1 MSNTQ
6 TETTPHAELEHHRT
20 IFDGWRSIALALYLA
35 LIGYSV
41 MVGIPVISTAWVE
54 LLGFSEVQVGSVAGA
69 DLGGFALG
77 SVITSLLIQRVNRRI
92 LVVAGVVLAVLAN
105 GLCTL
110 YVEYD
115 QVLWLRVVAGTGSGM
130 ITAIAIATLGAT
142 SRPTRAFNMLL
153 FAFAFTQAGELYVLP
168 QLSMNGI
175 YGLFI
180 ALYLISLLFL
190 NWLPPHAI
198 TDRADVEIDVT
209 EPSGKHRHM
218 NKHIPSYVPWF
229 CLMAIFAIYI
239 SIGAY
244 WTYIE
249 LANISAGIEREWI
262 NRVLVWGTF
271 MSIFGCLVATLISDR
286 IGISRPLMVALLAMA
301 GVVGM
306 LVGDITNMTLF
317 FSVMF
322 FNFLWLFIDVYQMGS
337 MSVFDPSGKFVSLI
351 PAAQGLGQ
359 IIGPNLAA
367 AILGYGLGYDGVFI
381 MCACAAITAMVIYG
395 IMYVRL
401 RRVIPALADAS

>member
-1 MSNTQ
+1 MNSK
-6 TETTPHAELEHHRT
+6 ETAGAAQATLEHHRT
-20 IFDGWRSIALALYLA
+20 IFDGWRPISIALYLA

-92 LVVAGVVLAVLAN
+92 LVLAGVFLAVLAN
-105 GLCTL
+105 GLCTI

-153 FAFAFTQAGELYVLP
+153 FAFAFTQAGELHILP

-180 ALYLISLLFL
+180 AMYLISLLFL
-190 NWLPPHAI
+190 LWLPSHAI
-198 TDRADVEIDVT
+198 TDSTDVEIDVT
-209 EPSGKHRHM
+209 EPSGKHRHIH
-218 NKHIPSYVPWF
+218 KHIPSYVPWF
-229 CLMAIFAIYI
+229 CLMAIFAVYV

-262 NRVLVWGTF
+262 NKVLVWGTF

-286 IGISRPLMVALLAMA
+286 MGISRPLLVALLAMA

-306 LVGDITNMTLF
+306 LVGDITHMVLF
-317 FSVMF
+317 FSVML
-322 FNFLWLFIDVYQMGS
+322 FNFLWLFIDVYQMSS

-367 AILGYGLGYDGVFI
+367 GILGYGLGYDGVFI
-381 MCACAAITAMVIYG
+381 MCACASIMAMVIYG